1 MLARTF
7 LITSLIFLMG
17 CMNGSFE
24 TLSSALKIK
33 TTLKPAYKTTDV
45 ISLEWEPSSG
55 EYAPE
60 YLQLEV
66 SADEGATWT
75 LIKEKIEDTGS
86 YNWDLSPLLPQN
98 YKVALVTIIK
108 GTSQRYVLGSIFI
121 DNQVPVVGA
130 DQTIAVTEDAVKTF
144 DISVPIENDQYT
156 LKIVSAPAKGNLT
169 VCTDGGAL
177 LHCVYTPNADNDID
191 DQLTYKIVD
200 RAGYESGIGTVNF
213 DLQPVNDVP
222 VITTLA
228 CAATAGENVLYSCT
242 INATDVDLPSP
253 LTLSYHLDPATT
265 CGPWLTIDASTGVVS
280 GTPSGSDVGT
290 SCAVDVYAE
299 DDVAGQS
306 LHFAWNLAIE
316 NSAPIIVLS
325 GGPYSINEDAALATV
340 IPGANISSIEEGGSS
355 TYALATPSVSGD
367 LCEDYAAAPLAT
379 NLTIDSSTGEVSFR
393 PKANYQGTC
402 YIRVTLTDNFPSTGH
417 LDIPIQVNNQQ
428 DAPVIATNLT
438 PCSGTAT
445 EDIAYT
451 CTVTITEPDPEVL
464 TINRHAS
471 DDCSWITET
480 YGADNRTVT
489 FSGTPNDSH
498 VGTCTLALEATDP
511 LAANH
516 MQSISV
522 VVNNAEPTLTIPSPL
537 TLVEDVEATPK
548 EVLTAAQVVSLDE
561 GHGTYSFDYSGL
573 SGIACNDALV
583 IAAPSDFTI
592 DPASGA
598 VSFLPKAD
606 YFGTC
611 HANIQFDD
619 GNGAGNSIDSKE
631 VAFVV
636 DPVNDA
642 PQITAIPTTHE
653 ILLNPS
659 GSTSSSF
666 DLTVDIGP
674 PNENGQTLELICTNS
689 NTSRL
694 TVDCTQT
701 RIGDGVLTVQLA
713 ATAGLDTSAVVT
725 VKVKDSGGGTDESSV
740 ATINVSITDAV
751 VLSAIASNTNNYNIY
766 NQAVAQYSS
775 AVANST
781 RTFVVTVNAGVT
793 VSSADPSLPAMR
805 TGSLVPGARIRL
817 INHGSIIGAAGAGGS
832 AAAGATGVQ
841 RMGQHGGTALK
852 IEALYAQVDI
862 INEGNIFGGGG
873 GGGRGGTDNSDAGAG
888 GAGGR
893 GEDATAAVNGI
904 AGASAGGAGGN
915 KGTNLSFGTTPAADY
930 MPSNG
935 VAPTDGMAGQGGSS
949 CLIGTALGNNAGEAY
964 FGRGGFGA
972 GFGGGAGACSTSYG
986 GGGAGGYYGG
996 GGGAG
1001 GLADNQDGG
1010 NVNTDTNGYNG
1021 GNGGAAIEVPTSVN
1035 SPSDINIDI
1044 TAGLSSKIAG
1054 CVWNDFSG
1062 VFLFSVASDSDVNSR
1077 ALTFTSAS
1085 GVDVNA
1091 PIGIKFWNNGRGKAY
1106 R

>member
-1 MLARTF
+1 MLARFF
-7 LITSLIFLMG
+7 LITSLILLVG
-17 CMNGSFE
+17 CMNGGFE

-33 TTLKPAYKTTDV
+33 TTLKPAYKATDV
-45 ISLEWEPSSG
+45 ISLEWEPSKG

-66 SADEGATWT
+66 STDDGKTWT
-75 LIKEKIEDTGS
+75 VHKGNIEDTGS
-86 YNWDLSPLLPQN
+86 YDWDLSSLLPQT
-98 YKVALVTIIK
+98 YKVALVTFIK
-108 GTSQRYVLGSIFI
+108 GTSERSVLGTIFI

-130 DQTIAVTEDAVKTF
+130 DQTISVTEDAVKTF
-144 DISVPIENDQYT
+144 DINVPVENDQYT
-156 LKIVSAPAKGNLT
+156 LKIVSGPASGSLT
-169 VCTDGGAL
+169 VCTDGGSL

-213 DLQPVNDVP
+213 DLQPVNDIP

-265 CGPWLTIDASTGVVS
+265 CGPWLTIDANTGVVS
-280 GTPSGSDVGT
+280 GTPSGSDVGS
-290 SCAVDVYAE
+290 SCAVEVYAE
-299 DDVAGQS
+299 DDIGGQS
-306 LHFAWNLAIE
+306 LHFAWSFAIE
-316 NSAPIIVLS
+316 NSAPIIVLT
-325 GGPYSINEDAALATV
+325 GGPYSINEDAALAVV
-340 IPGANISSIEEGGSS
+340 IPAANISSIEEGGSS

-367 LCEDYAAAPLAT
+367 LCEDHTAPPLAT
-379 NLTIDSSTGEVSFR
+379 NLTIDSTTGAVSFR
-393 PKANYQGTC
+393 PQANFQGTC
-402 YIRVTLTDNFPSTGH
+402 YIRVTLTDSFPSTGH
-417 LDIPIQVNNQQ
+417 LDIPIQVNNLQ
-428 DAPVIATNLT
+428 DAPSVATNLS
-438 PCSGTAT
+438 PCSATVT
-445 EDIAYT
+445 EDVSYS

-489 FSGTPNDSH
+489 FTGTPNDSD
-498 VGTCTLALEATDP
+498 VGNCTLALEATDP

-516 MQSISV
+516 MQSISIT
-522 VVNNAEPTLTIPSPL
+522 VNNSEPTLTIPAPV
-537 TLVEDVEATPK
+537 TLVEDVEPTPK
-548 EVLTAAQVVSLDE
+548 EVLTGSQVVSLDE
-561 GHGTYSFDYSGL
+561 GHGSYSFNYTGL
-573 SGIACNDALV
+573 SGTACNDASV

-592 DPASGA
+592 DPSSGS

-611 HANIQFDD
+611 YANIQFDD

-631 VAFVV
+631 VTFVV
-636 DPVNDA
+636 DAVNDA

-653 ILLNPS
+653 ILLSPS
-659 GSTSSSF
+659 GATASSF
-666 DLTVDIGP
+666 NLTVDIGP
-674 PNENGQTLELICTNS
+674 TNENSQTLELICTNS

-701 RIGDGVLTVQLA
+701 RIGDGVLMVNLS

-725 VKVKDSGGGTDESSV
+725 VKVKDSGGGTDESAV

-766 NQAVAQYSS
+766 DQAVAQYSL
-775 AVANST
+775 AVATST
-781 RTFVVTVNAGVT
+781 RTFVVTVNPGVT

-805 TGSLVPGARIRL
+805 TGSLVAGARIRL
-817 INHGSIIGAAGAGGS
+817 INQGSIIGAAGAGGS
-832 AAAGATGVQ
+832 AAGAATGAQ
-841 RMGQHGGTALK
+841 RMGQHGGTAFK
-852 IEALYAQVDI
+852 IEALYAQVEI
-862 INEGNIFGGGG
+862 INDGNIFGGGG

-893 GEDATAAVNGI
+893 GEDTAAAVDGT
-904 AGASAGGAGGN
+904 AGATGGGTGGT
-915 KGTNLSFGTTPAADY
+915 KGTNLTFGSTPAADY
-930 MPSNG
+930 LPANG
-935 VAPTDGMAGQGGSS
+935 VNPSDGLAGQGGSS
-949 CLIGTALGNNAGEAY
+949 CLIGTALGNSAGEAY

-1062 VFLFSVASDSDVNSR
+1062 VFLFNVTSDSDVNNR
-1077 ALTFTSAS
+1077 ALTFTSSS